1 MMVIEKFLG
10 QRVTIPEDRR
20 YWPLQGLWAKQ
31 REQTIVIG
39 FSQPA
44 LILIGGI
51 KDLDRLVE
59 EGQSVQAGETVAIAI
74 TGKILYI
81 DSPIAGVVQFNG
93 TVLDDLNLIGED
105 PYDAGWLFEI
115 RPGKDVSQAYRVLET
130 AQQYVES
137 LKMTEGFKNPEGL
150 KGGVSGICKAV
161 YTGIGQQ
168 KF

>member
-1 MMVIEKFLG
+1 MAVIEKFLG

-20 YWPLQGLWAKQ
+20 YWATQGLWTRQ

-39 FSQPA
+39 ISQPA

-59 EGQSVQAGETVAIAI
+59 EGQTVQAGETVAIAI

-81 DSPIAGVVQFNG
+81 DSPIAGAVYFNG
-93 TVLDDLNLIGED
+93 MVLDDPKRIGED
-105 PYDAGWLFEI
+105 PYDTGWLFQI
-115 RPGKDVSQAYRVLET
+115 RPGEDVKQAYRALET
-130 AQQYVES
+130 AEQYVES
-137 LKMTEGFKNPEGL
+137 LKVTEGFKNPEGL

-161 YTGIGQQ
+161 YTSIGQQ